1 MPETGQTI
9 SHYRILEKIGQGG
22 MGVVFKAQDTKLH
35 RQVALKFLPKEV
47 SKNRQALMRFK
58 REAQASSALNHPHI
72 CTIHDIDE
80 SEGQTFIIME
90 LLEGQTLRERVVRG
104 PIETGELLDI
114 AIQITDALEA
124 AHAKGIIHRDIKP
137 ANIFISQS
145 GQAKILDFG
154 LAKLPAAPSESKATT
169 LTADLSLTSAGSA
182 VGTIAYMSPEQA
194 RGETLD
200 TRSDLFSLGAVLYE
214 MATGKQA
221 FGGATSAVIFNAILS
236 TSPVSPIS
244 LNPEVPDRLEQ
255 IINRALEK
263 ERRLR
268 YQSALDLLADL
279 QRLKRDRDSGRTAT
293 AVETARVSSLA
304 VLPFVNM
311 SGDKE
316 QEYFSD
322 GLAEEII
329 NALTKVPG
337 LKVIARTSAFSFK
350 GRQEDIRR
358 IAELLGV
365 SNIVEGSVRKSG
377 NRIRVTAQ
385 LITAADGSH
394 LWSDRYDREMTD
406 VFEVQDEICQAIVDK
421 LRIKLAAGLPLIKRH
436 TENLEAY
443 NLCLKARYYLNSYIP
458 ENLEKGRQCCEQA
471 IALDPSYAL
480 PHVKLARYYYNNA
493 FFFYEIPLVALPKA
507 KAEVLEALRLDDTMG
522 EAHAVLS
529 EILALYDFDWAGGDR
544 EFRRALELD
553 PDSPEVHYY
562 ACLFLY
568 PAGRIDEAMTEIQKA
583 LELDPLAPDINVVF
597 GVLLFT
603 KGQLDQAIRQLQSAI
618 ELGTNHPYSYSM
630 LAGAYQAKG
639 LHDEAIALM
648 QKAIALWGRLPYL
661 LMGLGNIYA
670 NASRNSE
677 ARQIVEELETQSH
690 TIYIPAIIA
699 APIKLVLGQINL
711 DEYFDQLMHSVNERH
726 VGFLWF
732 LKSSP
737 MLAPIRAHPRFQ
749 SLLQKMNLE

>member
-1 MPETGQTI
+1 
-9 SHYRILEKIGQGG
+9 
-22 MGVVFKAQDTKLH
+22 
-35 RQVALKFLPKEV
+35 
-47 SKNRQALMRFK
+47 
-58 REAQASSALNHPHI
+58 
-72 CTIHDIDE
+72 
-80 SEGQTFIIME
+80 
-90 LLEGQTLRERVVRG
+90 
-104 PIETGELLDI
+104 
-114 AIQITDALEA
+114 
-124 AHAKGIIHRDIKP
+124 
-137 ANIFISQS
+137 
-145 GQAKILDFG
+145 
-154 LAKLPAAPSESKATT
+154 
-169 LTADLSLTSAGSA
+169 
-182 VGTIAYMSPEQA
+182 
-194 RGETLD
+194 
-200 TRSDLFSLGAVLYE
+200 
-214 MATGKQA
+214 MATGRQA
-221 FGGATSAVIFNAILS
+221 FSGNTSAVIFNAILS
-236 TSPVSPIS
+236 TNPASPIQ
-244 LNPEVPDRLEQ
+244 LNPGLSGELDR
-255 IINRALEK
+255 IINKALEK
-263 ERRLR
+263 DRTLR
-268 YQSALDLLADL
+268 YQSASEMLADL
-279 QRLKRDRDSGRTAT
+279 RRLKRDLDSGSVIRPESKITPIK
-293 AVETARVSSLA
+293 SLA

-337 LKVIARTSAFSFK
+337 LKVIARTSAFAFK
-350 GRQEDIRR
+350 GKQEDIRR
-358 IAELLGV
+358 IADSLGV
-365 SNIVEGSVRKSG
+365 AHIVEGSVRKSA

-385 LITAADGSH
+385 LIIAADGSH
-394 LWSDRYDREMTD
+394 LWSERYDREMTD

-421 LRIKLAAGLPLIKRH
+421 LRIKLAEGHPLIKRH

-480 PHVKLARYYYNNA
+480 PRVKLARYYYNNA
-493 FFFYEIPLVALPKA
+493 FFFYQIPNVALPKA
-507 KAEVLEALRLDDTMG
+507 KAEALEALRLDDTLG

-529 EILALYDFDWAGGDR
+529 EILALFDFDWAGGDR

-553 PDSPEVHYY
+553 PDSPEVRYY

-568 PAGRIDEAMTEIQKA
+568 PAGRIDEAMTQIQKA

-603 KGQLDQAIRQLQSAI
+603 KGQLDRAIRQLQSAI

-670 NASRNSE
+670 NAGRNSE

-732 LKSSP
+732 LKSYP
-737 MLAPIRAHPRFQ
+737 MFAPFRSHPRFQ